1 MTPLVLDRNCTELQ
15 MKHLKCS
22 FSREGKPEQSPEMW
36 WQTIRVLPSRHMIR
50 HLFSSNSPS
59 FQCPQSFWVCS
70 FFFFFLQPSNYSA
83 LLHSFCISSQR
94 LHHLNDEERES
105 CACRSGSCTLQSQP
119 AWGWGSHNDQ
129 SSRSFTE
136 QLLEQGQSH
145 CLGKSHCLCFFVT
158 PERGNIH
165 RLFGKGKC
173 GHWHFGCTRGFSV
186 RSLKDLTPQLSLAWH
201 LNQRSWWVST

>member
-1 MTPLVLDRNCTELQ
+1 MLI
-15 MKHLKCS
+15 
-22 FSREGKPEQSPEMW
+22 FSRRKTRAISRDVVTNYQSSSITPHD
-36 WQTIRVLPSRHMIR
+36 QAFVLFQQS
-50 HLFSSNSPS
+50 LFSMPS
-59 FQCPQSFWVCS
+59 ELLGLF

-83 LLHSFCISSQR
+83 LLQSFCISSQR

-119 AWGWGSHNDQ
+119 ARGWGSHNDQ
-129 SSRSFTE
+129 SPRSFTDW
-136 QLLEQGQSH
+136 LLKQGQPH
-145 CLGKSHCLCFFVT
+145 CLGKSHGLCFFVT

-201 LNQRSWWVST
+201 LNQRSW